1 MLLLLVQSSNS
12 AVPYAV
18 DNRHEDETLWNQ
30 TAVLDVMAVKGGL
43 TPEDPYGLYGW
54 GIRGG
59 IHLVEED
66 HVDR

>member
-18 DNRHEDETLWNQ
+18 DNRHEDETLQNQ

-43 TPEDPYGLYGW
+43 TQKTHMDCTVGEL
-54 GIRGG
+54 
-59 IHLVEED
+59 EEASAW
-66 HVDR
+66 